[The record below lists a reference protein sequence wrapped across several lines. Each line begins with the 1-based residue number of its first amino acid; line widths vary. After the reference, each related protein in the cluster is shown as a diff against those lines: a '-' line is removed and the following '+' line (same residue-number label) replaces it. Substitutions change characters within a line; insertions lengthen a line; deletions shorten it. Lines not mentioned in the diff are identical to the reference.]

1 MIDWLVYP
9 VEFDRPRSNCSLLNR
24 AACFQQMRE
33 PKLAL
38 TDVQHV
44 LAFDPTNAKAIA
56 RKQVYE
62 GQLAGGM

>member
-1 MIDWLVYP
+1 MPALPLTP
-9 VEFDRPRSNCSLLNR
+9 VGVSLADR

-38 TDVQHV
+38 KDVEHV
-44 LAFDPTNAKAIA
+44 LQFDPTNAKALA

-62 GQLAGGM
+62 GQIASGM